1 MTALL
6 SIATQTSGSPF
17 YQQDPAKLTVAG
29 GRVRAKDG
37 AANSGVP
44 YLEILKLAKLPEVIG
59 KAPAVG
65 LAPEARNYSMHSFGA
80 QFVEVEWDPGIA
92 HLRGTRAV
100 SVIDGGRIINLKT
113 ATNQVAG
120 AVVMGIGMALMEQT
134 VYDPRNGHPV
144 NDNYADYLVP
154 THADSPSIDVHFLN
168 KAMQRGQAA
177 RERPDSTVR
186 RCGPATGF
194 ADSAIGW

>member
-1 MTALL
+1 
-6 SIATQTSGSPF
+6 
-17 YQQDPAKLTVAG
+17 
-29 GRVRAKDG
+29 
-37 AANSGVP
+37 
-44 YLEILKLAKLPEVIG
+44 
-59 KAPAVG
+59 
-65 LAPEARNYSMHSFGA
+65 
-80 QFVEVEWDPGIA
+80 
-92 HLRGTRAV
+92 
-100 SVIDGGRIINLKT
+100 
-113 ATNQVAG
+113 VAG